1 MQINGYNRFLVIDRQ
16 ADSLY
21 SLIADGEF
29 RSTSVGRASWITISG
44 NLAHLQPYCGKEGFN
59 VLNGNGG
66 FRRARIGI
74 LGNDEDQCESCETVV
89 GFGLQGSGGDL
100 ISCGGSGN
108 LKSVCYIFVQ

>member
-29 RSTSVGRASWITISG
+29 RSTSVGRASWIIISG
-44 NLAHLQPYCGKEGFN
+44 NLAHLQPYCG
-59 VLNGNGG
+59 NGNGD

>member
-1 MQINGYNRFLVIDRQ
+1 MVTWPTCNPTVARK
-16 ADSLY
+16 ASMY
-21 SLIADGEF
+21 SC
-29 RSTSVGRASWITISG
+29 T
-44 NLAHLQPYCGKEGFN
+44 
-59 VLNGNGG
+59 NGG